1 MVNVK
6 LGGTQLAVLHSKYL
20 PVLPGFLVSVNQ
32 TFPNTNVN
40 CCPLLTQIVD
50 DCRFTP

>member
-6 LGGTQLAVLHSKYL
+6 LGGTQLAVLHSTYQS
-20 PVLPGFLVSVNQ
+20 FLGSVNQ

>member
-1 MVNVK
+1 MHGKCEVRWNSI
-6 LGGTQLAVLHSKYL
+6 GGATWYL